1 MAYNTDKLTRLSA
14 LKALAERVKNDY
26 ATKAEVEQKVAAA
39 QETVQAA
46 VPTKV
51 SQLANDSKFQSGG
64 DPDGD
69 CSDRP
74 CHF

>member
-51 SQLANDSKFQSGG
+51 SQ
-64 DPDGD
+64 
-69 CSDRP
+69 DRKSVV
-74 CHF
+74 